1 MLTLQDKK
9 VNRGMLS
16 RLFGS
21 KKKESGEQ
29 ASKRELKH
37 DWSFV
42 GIDMHSHLVP
52 GIDDGAK
59 DVEDSISLIERLIE
73 MGYKGAV
80 TTPHVKFDH
89 YPNTTE
95 TINTGIQVL
104 QQALKDRD
112 MNFPIRAA
120 AEYYIDDHF
129 MEKLDTEPL
138 LTVTGDQVLVELSFM
153 MEPVGLNDIL
163 FKIQTR
169 GYRPILAHPERYA
182 YFHERPQIYEE
193 LRDRGC
199 ILQLNINALTGYY
212 GRGVKHMAEQL
223 LKKGLYEYCGSDMHH
238 QKHADVQRSVLRSSH
253 MDQLMKTKFLN
264 PQIQL

>member
-1 MLTLQDKK
+1 
-9 VNRGMLS
+9 MLS

-21 KKKESGEQ
+21 KKKGSNEQ
-29 ASKRELKH
+29 AANQHNRH
-37 DWSFV
+37 NWSFI

-52 GIDDGAK
+52 GIDDGAQT
-59 DVEDSISLIERLIE
+59 VEDSVGLVERLME

-95 TINTGIQVL
+95 TINTGLLVL
-104 QQALKDRD
+104 QQALKDRNID
-112 MNFPIRAA
+112 FPIRAA

-129 MEKLDTEPL
+129 MEKLNSEPL
-138 LTVTGDQVLVELSFM
+138 LTVTDNQVLVELSFM

-182 YFHERPQIYEE
+182 YFHDRPQMYEE

-199 ILQLNINALTGYY
+199 ILQLNTNALTGYY
-212 GRGVKHMAEQL
+212 GRGVKQMAEQL

-238 QKHADVQRSVLRSSH
+238 QKHADVLKSVLRSSNMEH
-253 MDQLMKTKFLN
+253 MMKTRFLN